1 MNYTPFLFVCSIIV
15 VRCFY
20 YCAMLLLPLSQPC
33 EYDEQN
39 FHERRAHQPSLTS
52 FKTSQCCGL
61 MWQTKRTMRINWMFQ
76 GYHHC
81 VSFHCNNW
89 VSIRFFFLKGI
100 PPLIAYTYIIFSDF
114 KKHWFQTW
122 PWPWNAVTKQTSSDQ
137 QTFTDDTWV
146 CNYMGWTHNIWHVL
160 EKRSSFEGP
169 IACPII

>member
-52 FKTSQCCGL
+52 FKSSQCRGL
-61 MWQTKRTMRINWMFQ
+61 TWQTKRTMRINWMFQ

-89 VSIRFFFLKGI
+89 VAIRFFFLKVF
-100 PPLIAYTYIIFSDF
+100 PLWARTHTSYFQILGNTDSKPGLDHETQWQN
-114 KKHWFQTW
+114 KH
-122 PWPWNAVTKQTSSDQ
+122 PVAN
-137 QTFTDDTWV
+137 
-146 CNYMGWTHNIWHVL
+146 
-160 EKRSSFEGP
+160 KRSLTTPECVITWTEHTISSCHL
-169 IACPII
+169 ACFAN